1 MSLTDLEPLATR
13 TGQPEQRNT
22 SSRVANPTQGGYVS
36 TYERLR
42 LEILDALA
50 QDQIDGRDAKAVAAL
65 VRARVAA
72 YQGRADNGMGAGL
85 ANPAETAERLIR
97 TLTGAGPL
105 QKFFDDPSLADEVI
119 VKGGTITFWTR
130 DGRQEV
136 DREPTCEAEL
146 TGIAQRLLA
155 DAGASVDLE
164 TPVVV
169 HQVWGNRVRAS
180 VSIPPVAD
188 ELDATFRIYW
198 ARRTDLEDLIGWGS
212 MTPAA
217 ASVLA
222 AFMLSPTGV
231 LVTGGPGSGKS
242 TIVSALLRS
251 TPATVNTRIIQEARE
266 LEAPHL
272 PGGRW
277 SPEAGGHTI
286 RSLVRRSLQF
296 APQLLVVGETLGEEA
311 FELLKAANAGCGF
324 VSTLHANSAQL
335 GMQSLVTAAL
345 MAGENVPERAVRTS
359 FARLIDVVVHCEA
372 EPLHRIAA
380 GGRRRRQVMEICVVP
395 PQITDDEFVLEPLF
409 RRADFGAPLE
419 FCGHRLPDD
428 LETRL
433 NRALPDGVTI
443 RDLCESRTSLL

>member
-1 MSLTDLEPLATR
+1 MTAVHVERPSSTGFDADSARATR
-13 TGQPEQRNT
+13 TAAQALGLST
-22 SSRVANPTQGGYVS
+22 VS

-42 LEILDALA
+42 LEVLDALA
-50 QDQIDGRDAKAVAAL
+50 KEQVDGRNILAVTGV
-65 VRARVAA
+65 VRARVHA
-72 YQGRADNGMGAGL
+72 YQQRAEGGVVAGL
-85 ANPAETAERLIR
+85 ANPAETVERLVR
-97 TLTGAGPL
+97 SLTGAGPL

-146 TGIAQRLLA
+146 TGIAQRLLS
-155 DAGASVDLE
+155 DAGATVDLE
-164 TPVVV
+164 NPVVV
-169 HQVWGNRVRAS
+169 HQVWDNRVRAS

-198 ARRTDLEDLIGWGS
+198 ARRTDLADVVDWGS
-212 MTPAA
+212 LSPTAA
-217 ASVLA
+217 NVLG
-222 AFMLSPTGV
+222 AFMLAPTGV

-242 TIVSALLRS
+242 TIVSALLRA

-277 SPEAGGHTI
+277 SPEAGGHSI

-296 APQLLVVGETLGEEA
+296 APQLVVVGETLGEEA

-324 VSTLHANSAQL
+324 LSTLHANSAQL

-359 FARLIDVVVHCEA
+359 FARLINLVVHCEA
-372 EPLHRIAA
+372 EPLHRIEA
-380 GGRRRRQVMEICVVP
+380 GGRRRRRVMEICVVP
-395 PQITDDEFVLEPLF
+395 PQISDDEFVLEPLF
-409 RRADFGAPLE
+409 RREDFGTPLE
-419 FCGHRLPDD
+419 FCGHHLPEE
-428 LETRL
+428 LEGRL
-433 NRALPDGVTI
+433 NRALPSGMSI
-443 RDLCESRTSLL
+443 RDLCEGRASIL